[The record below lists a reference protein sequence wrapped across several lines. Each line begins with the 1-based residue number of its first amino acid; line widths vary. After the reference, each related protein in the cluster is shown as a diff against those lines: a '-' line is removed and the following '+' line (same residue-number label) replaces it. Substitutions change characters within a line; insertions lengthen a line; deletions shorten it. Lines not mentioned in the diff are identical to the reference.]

1 MIFDYNNHEV
11 EYRVVGTYHPATLHE
26 PEEQPE
32 IEIVSVEPDDELE
45 WYALEEACWK
55 NYRESRL

>member
-11 EYRVVGTYHPATLHE
+11 EYRVVGTYQPATLYE

-32 IEIVSVEPDDELE
+32 IEIVSVEPDEELE
-45 WYALEEACWK
+45 WHALEAACWRDFK
-55 NYRESRL
+55 ESRL